1 MKIFRL
7 LGRSIRDAFKS
18 VIRNFSLSL
27 ASISC
32 ITITLIIV
40 AIAIMASFNVQNF
53 TKEIERDLT
62 IVVFMDNDAT
72 EEDVNAMKEKLDS
85 KKNIAKYTFE
95 SKNDV
100 RKDMMKEND
109 VFESVMKDWKNDENP
124 LRDTF
129 KIKVN
134 NVDNMGKTADEL
146 KDIIVDVMF
155 IIYVDGDIITNK
167 INYAENGPT
176 VILFVG
182 VNGAGKTTTI
192 GKIAYKLK
200 EEGKKVLMIAGDTF
214 RAVDIE
220 QLVEWSKRIGV
231 DIFS

>member
-100 RKDMMKEND
+100 RKDMMKEN
-109 VFESVMKDWKNDENP
+109 S
-124 LRDTF
+124 
-129 KIKVN
+129 
-134 NVDNMGKTADEL
+134 
-146 KDIIVDVMF
+146 
-155 IIYVDGDIITNK
+155 
-167 INYAENGPT
+167 
-176 VILFVG
+176 
-182 VNGAGKTTTI
+182 
-192 GKIAYKLK
+192 
-200 EEGKKVLMIAGDTF
+200 
-214 RAVDIE
+214 
-220 QLVEWSKRIGV
+220 
-231 DIFS
+231 